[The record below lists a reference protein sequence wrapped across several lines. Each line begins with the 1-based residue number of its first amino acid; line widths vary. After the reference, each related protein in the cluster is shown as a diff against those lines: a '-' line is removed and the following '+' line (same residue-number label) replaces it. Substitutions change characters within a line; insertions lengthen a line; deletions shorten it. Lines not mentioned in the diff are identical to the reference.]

1 MSLEERY
8 LREQAAQP
16 MATTTTTTI
25 KMTDAEVVKL
35 MDCSKHDS
43 SKLKGFVSG
52 GKYGDYE
59 MFTVEGKPFCKK
71 QI

>member
-16 MATTTTTTI
+16 VATTTI

>member
-16 MATTTTTTI
+16 VATTTI

-35 MDCSKHDS
+35 MDCSKYDS